1 MAIDIRDEAA
11 RYYDLNPEPLDDI
24 PFYRAKIPS
33 RDSSVLELGCGT
45 GRVLVPL
52 TENCGYIYGVDVS
65 EAMVSIC
72 RQKLAKAGISA
83 AKAQVQVGDITN
95 LNLGKR
101 FDLITAPYRV
111 FQNLETDG
119 EVDGLFETI
128 RRHLSHDGTCILNV
142 FKPNR
147 DSVSLRRD
155 WVNESEYAAWETY
168 VDGDRITCHAKNVRM
183 DSNRMILYPELIY
196 RRDHGDDLSDEA
208 VLEIAMRCYYPA
220 EFEELIVK
228 HGFEIIDRWGGYSG
242 ERYGEGPELVIQFK
256 ERSSQRGGGEPQ
268 KVGVTT

>member
-1 MAIDIRDEAA
+1 MPIDIRDEAA

-33 RDSSVLELGCGT
+33 RDSAILELGCGT

-52 TENCGYIYGVDVS
+52 TKDCGYIHGVDVS

-72 RQKLAKAGISA
+72 RQKLVKAGVSPVRA
-83 AKAQVQVGDITN
+83 HVQVGDITD

-111 FQNLETDG
+111 FQNLETDA

-128 RRHLSHDGTCILNV
+128 RRHLSHKGTCILNV

-147 DSVSLRRD
+147 DPVSLRRD
-155 WVNESEYAAWETY
+155 WVKESEYAAWETY
-168 VDGDRITCHAKNVRM
+168 VDGDRVTCHARNVRM
-183 DSNRMILYPELIY
+183 DSDRMILYPELIY
-196 RRDHGDDLSDEA
+196 RSYRGHDLTDEA
-208 VLEIAMRCYYPA
+208 VLKIAMRCYYPD
-220 EFEELIVK
+220 EFEEVIMK
-228 HGFEIIDRWGGYSG
+228 HGFEIVDKWGGYSG

-256 ERSSQRGGGEPQ
+256 DSS
-268 KVGVTT
+268 